1 MWPLTP
7 PTPEMVEVKRGEHLP
22 VVGAMLRELAGQETL
37 EAFIPPHQR
46 HAVTVGEGM
55 AALVL
60 TLLTGE
66 PARSRVAET
75 LAGYEVEGIFQRP
88 VHALPCHDNRL
99 GRALDA

>member
-1 MWPLTP
+1 MAGGSSTHGLLLGSLRHMEAGPEGKEARMRPLTP

-66 PARSRVAET
+66 PARSRVA
-75 LAGYEVEGIFQRP
+75 
-88 VHALPCHDNRL
+88 
-99 GRALDA
+99 